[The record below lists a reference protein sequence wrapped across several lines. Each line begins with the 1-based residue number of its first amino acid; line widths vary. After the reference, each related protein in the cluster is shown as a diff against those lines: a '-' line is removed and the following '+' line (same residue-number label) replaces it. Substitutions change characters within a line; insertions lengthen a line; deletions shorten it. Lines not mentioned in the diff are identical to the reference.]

1 MNYKEKIVC
10 PIILSSAVFAFSANA
25 LAQQTPRHSTNCP
38 YPPSHSHS
46 AAGQLPRHHHI
57 RPAHRAQSDQAKAEL
72 ARRQQLALAQQKLD
86 EAIARYQ
93 AEHDRLSLLES
104 ENQRLAFENARH
116 AREAQEATLRE
127 RLALEQ
133 ETIAKARLNAVRP
146 PTARGGG
153 PTNWHPTFRVGLEGG
168 AAAFTEDF
176 DFDKGVGSAT
186 HAGPAW
192 GLRGGVD
199 ILPWFGVEAR
209 YLGFYNEGIGETTV
223 GGKLLTSAGLAT
235 ARFIAPIRYA
245 QPYVFTGIGL
255 YSTNVLG
262 SNAER
267 QATNLR
273 SNVSGGIPIGIGVNV
288 PVHQHVSVGLETVY
302 HRLFSESFDKVEA
315 ISGGDPVTF
324 NGFVNF
330 IL

>member
-1 MNYKEKIVC
+1 MNCKRKIAYMTV
-10 PIILSSAVFAFSANA
+10 LSSAIFAFAGNA
-25 LAQQTPRHSTNCP
+25 LAQQASRRSANCP
-38 YPPSHSHS
+38 YPPAHADSPARH
-46 AAGQLPRHHHI
+46 ARRHHHI

-72 ARRQQLALAQQKLD
+72 ARRQQIAITQQKLD

-93 AEHDRLSLLES
+93 TEHNRISALES

-116 AREAQEATLRE
+116 TREAQEATLRE

-146 PTARGGG
+146 PNARGGG
-153 PTNWHPTFRVGLEGG
+153 PTNWHPAFRVGLEGG
-168 AAAFTEDF
+168 AAAFTEHF
-176 DFDKGVGSAT
+176 DFDKGIGSAT

-223 GGKLLTSAGLAT
+223 GGKLLTNAGLAT
-235 ARFIAPIRYA
+235 VRFIAPIRYA
-245 QPYVFTGIGL
+245 QPYVFTGVGI

-273 SNVSGGIPIGIGVNV
+273 SNVSGGVPIGIGVNV
-288 PVHQHVSVGLETVY
+288 PVHEHVSVGLETVY
-302 HRLFSESFDKVEA
+302 HRLFNESFDKVEA
-315 ISGGDPVTF
+315 LSGGDPVTF
-324 NGFVNF
+324 NGVVN
-330 IL
+330 LML